1 MLIYADLQLTYFS
14 KLGII
19 NNPKVA
25 GFIKIFNTLS
35 EKGWTN
41 FLFGNGNKEF
51 FQMFGRA
58 EIYGIQYIN
67 SSMGRTVFTPF
78 NVLLYD
84 YGFIPAIIFVSG
96 LFYIFYKVKK
106 FFSAFHSNYGL
117 VALGVIIY
125 VASSYLLFPIVEYP
139 FTSIV
144 AGTMIAG
151 TFNLE

>member
-1 MLIYADLQLTYFS
+1 
-14 KLGII
+14 
-19 NNPKVA
+19 
-25 GFIKIFNTLS
+25 
-35 EKGWTN
+35 
-41 FLFGNGNKEF
+41 
-51 FQMFGRA
+51 
-58 EIYGIQYIN
+58 
-67 SSMGRTVFTPF
+67 MGRTVFTPF

-84 YGFIPAIIFVSG
+84 YGFIPAMIFVSG

-106 FFSAFHSNYGL
+106 SFSAFHSNYGL